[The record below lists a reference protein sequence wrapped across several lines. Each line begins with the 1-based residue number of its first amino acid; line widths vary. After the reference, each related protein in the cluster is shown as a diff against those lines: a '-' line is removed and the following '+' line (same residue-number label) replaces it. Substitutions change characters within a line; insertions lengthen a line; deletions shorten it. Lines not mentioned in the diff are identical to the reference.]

1 MIPEGDSVLAHTA
14 AAPWL
19 PLVAAARSLNPKF

>member
-19 PLVAAARSLNPKF
+19 PLVAAARSL